1 MRHPVIVVT
10 LIACCVATLG
20 AGGAWASQ
28 ILTDDATP
36 VVAPDRLSTLTLIE
50 HNDNETMIDLGEPG
64 PSVGDMLVWGPNA
77 LFDTNGGATGATTQ
91 GTCVSLN
98 DPDQCLAQETVIFAD
113 GSTLEIQGV
122 ERGDGLPSRRTV
134 VAGSGIFFGTSGSV
148 TVTPTHDERE
158 WTKTFVFV
166 SP

>member
-1 MRHPVIVVT
+1 MRHPLLVVT
-10 LIACCVATLG
+10 LIALVATLG
-20 AGGAWASQ
+20 VGGAWAAQ
-28 ILTDDATP
+28 TFVDDATP
-36 VVAPDRLSTLTLIE
+36 VVAPDRLSTLTLVE
-50 HNDNETMIDLGEPG
+50 HNDYETMIDLGEPG
-64 PSVGDMLVWGPNA
+64 PSVGDMLVWGPNP
-77 LFDTNGGATGATTQ
+77 LYDTNGGSTGATTQ

-134 VAGSGIFFGTSGSV
+134 VAGSGIFFGTSGTV
-148 TVTPTHDERE
+148 TVTPTTDERE

>member
-1 MRHPVIVVT
+1 MRQPVLVVT
-10 LIACCVATLG
+10 LVVAVVTLS
-20 AGGAWASQ
+20 AGGAWAAQ
-28 ILTDDATP
+28 ALVDDATP
-36 VVAPDRLSTLTLIE
+36 VVAADRLSTLTMIE
-50 HNDNETMIDLGEPG
+50 HNDNETLIDLGEPG
-64 PSVGDMLVWGPNA
+64 PSVGDMLVWGPNP
-77 LFDTNGGATGATTQ
+77 LFDTNGGDTGATTQ

-134 VAGSGIFFGTSGSV
+134 VAGSGIFFGTSGTV
-148 TVTPTHDERE
+148 TVTPTSDERE